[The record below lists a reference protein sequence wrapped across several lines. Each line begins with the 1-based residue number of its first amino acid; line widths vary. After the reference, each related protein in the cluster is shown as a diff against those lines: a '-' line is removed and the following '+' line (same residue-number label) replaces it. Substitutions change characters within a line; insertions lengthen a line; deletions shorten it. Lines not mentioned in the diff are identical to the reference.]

1 MWTRIHIQTYVYLS
15 ITEYTSYINRMVTTN
30 QKSIMDTHTKKEKG
44 IQKLKKAIKSQR
56 KRAKKKKRTKRKE

>member
-30 QKSIMDTHTKKEKG
+30 QKSIMDTHTTKEKG
-44 IQKLKKAIKSQR
+44 IQTLH
-56 KRAKKKKRTKRKE
+56 